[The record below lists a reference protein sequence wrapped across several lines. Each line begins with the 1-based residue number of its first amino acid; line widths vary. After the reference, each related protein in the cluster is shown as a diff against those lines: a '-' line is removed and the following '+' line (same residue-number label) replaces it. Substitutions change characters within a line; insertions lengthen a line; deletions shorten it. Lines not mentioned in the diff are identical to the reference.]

1 MLAEL
6 AVILV
11 ILATVG
17 FIYLKGTVIKAFLL
31 LINAF
36 VAATVAFAY
45 FETLGRLIIGY
56 GIMVEWALGAV
67 LILIFAIALAI
78 LNAVGGKL
86 VPADIYFGDF
96 ADRIIRSLITVFT
109 GLVIAG
115 VILTAVAIMPIGT
128 KWPYERFSPTLGR
141 STEPDKQLILNADGF
156 ITSFTSWLSRGS
168 MSSKKSLA
176 AFHPDFLNEI
186 YLNRIGCDK
195 DNLSVAGAYAISV
208 ETASAPQTELVSA
221 SDNQPMKEGSRAKAV
236 IVKANTE
243 GTFTMSQVR
252 LICKASDSADDF
264 RGSGKV
270 VWPVGYITR
279 ENIVERKNLSEK
291 VTLRQLDFVFY
302 IPTDTVPVMLQFKQN
317 AVAPVGKLESG
328 QTTPPPQTPAQQSP
342 TQQTPAEQNS
352 TQQ

>member
-11 ILATVG
+11 ILVTVT

-31 LINAF
+31 LINTF

-56 GIMVEWALGAV
+56 GLVVEWAFAAV
-67 LILIFAIALAI
+67 LILIFALVLAI

-96 ADRIIRSLITVFT
+96 SDRVIRCLIAAFA
-109 GLVIAG
+109 GLAIAG
-115 VILTAVAIMPIGT
+115 VILTAVAMMPIGT
-128 KWPYERFSPTLGR
+128 KWPYERFSATVSNP
-141 STEPDKQLILNADGF
+141 TEPEKTLILSADGF
-156 ITSFTSWLSRGS
+156 ITSVSSWLSRGS
-168 MSSKKSLA
+168 MSGQKSLA
-176 AFHPDFLNEI
+176 VFHPDLLNEI

-195 DNLSVAGAYAISV
+195 DNSAVAGESAISV
-208 ETASAPQTELVSA
+208 ETAWAAQTELVSA
-221 SDNQPMKEGSRAKAV
+221 SDNQPIRGGSQTKAV
-236 IVKANTE
+236 IVKAATE
-243 GTFTMSQVR
+243 GKTFTMSQVR
-252 LICKASDSADDF
+252 LVCKGSDSADNWK
-264 RGSGKV
+264 GSGQV

-279 ENIVERKNLSEK
+279 ENVVDRKNLSEK

-317 AVAPVGKLESG
+317 AVASVGRLVSG
-328 QTTPPPQTPAQQSP
+328 DKTPPPST
-342 TQQTPAEQNS
+342 S